1 MGLDKHLG
9 SNAASHRVIFP
20 AIVFSMPFKVHRHA
34 QGHAAQTAVTAASAA
49 VSWLRGFAGYLMLQ
63 CTRPFPTHA
72 AHPDPGTACAILQPR
87 SAPHLHHTQ
96 ARTTQHQYVETSGPT
111 RVPAE
116 ALHHHRVPLQCWEYQ
131 SCSRPQQCHAAAH
144 ANRRRLQTSNTMA
157 AGSAKPAAVPWALT

>member
-72 AHPDPGTACAILQPR
+72 AHPDPGTQHAR
-87 SAPHLHHTQ
+87 SCNPAAHRTCTTHKPVPHNINTSKRLDPQGCPLKHC
-96 ARTTQHQYVETSGPT
+96 TTTVFPSSAGSTN
-111 RVPAE
+111 
-116 ALHHHRVPLQCWEYQ
+116 
-131 SCSRPQQCHAAAH
+131 HAAD
-144 ANRRRLQTSNTMA
+144 RSNVMQPHTPIDD
-157 AGSAKPAAVPWALT
+157 GFRHPTPWQLALPNQQPCLGH